1 MAHQVQDFEIHAGT
15 DLVITVLVTD
25 TGESDGTPQDLTGAT
40 EITWAAENAETD
52 TRALT
57 KSLGDGIALLTDS
70 ADEGKFTITLTDADT
85 DDLLGWYK
93 HEARVTDSAGLKTT
107 VLTGMLEIHETILT
121 SSE

>member
-1 MAHQVQDFEIHAGT
+1 MAHQIQDFEIHAGT
-15 DLVITVLVTD
+15 DLIITVLVTD

-40 EITWAAENAETD
+40 EITWAANNAETG

-57 KSLGDGIALLTDS
+57 KSLGDGITLLADS
-70 ADEGKFTITLTDADT
+70 ADEGKFTITLTDVDT
-85 DDLLGWYK
+85 EDLEGWYD

-107 VLTGMLEIHETILT
+107 VLTGMLEVHGTILT